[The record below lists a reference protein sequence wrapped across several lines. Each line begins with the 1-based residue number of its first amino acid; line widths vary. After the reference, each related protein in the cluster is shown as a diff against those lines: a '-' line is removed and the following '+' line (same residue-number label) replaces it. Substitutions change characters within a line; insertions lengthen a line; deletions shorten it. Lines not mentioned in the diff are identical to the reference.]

1 MFSYDLLGC
10 FYCFLSV
17 FPSFPILDLVNT
29 YFGYKETTV
38 ESAYSFSGLA
48 EKPRTWKSFKWL
60 SKKKKK
66 ICSSTIISGKD
77 KANLLDISN
86 ATYLS

>member
-1 MFSYDLLGC
+1 MFSYDLLGF

-48 EKPRTWKSFKWL
+48 EKPRNGCP
-60 SKKKKK
+60 KKK
-66 ICSSTIISGKD
+66 IKFVH
-77 KANLLDISN
+77 LLLFLEKIKR
-86 ATYLS
+86 TY